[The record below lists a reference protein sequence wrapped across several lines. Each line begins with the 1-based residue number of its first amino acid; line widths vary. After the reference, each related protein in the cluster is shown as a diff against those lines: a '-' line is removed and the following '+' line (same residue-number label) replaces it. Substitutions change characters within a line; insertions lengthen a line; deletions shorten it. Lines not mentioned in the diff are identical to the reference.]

1 MGSTIGIVEV
11 RTDPPRA
18 WGRLCRKLGRH
29 SLLEHVVRRV
39 TDCQRLD
46 GTVAVA
52 FEGPESSQ
60 VRSIV
65 PPDVPLYLGKAAD
78 WLELL
83 VKAALYHRAEG
94 VVRVRVESPFVEPV
108 FIDRLVTAAA
118 EHPEC
123 DYISFCLRDGRPAV
137 LSPLGL
143 FAEWCRVS
151 ALQTA
156 DQQAHLPAD
165 RDQPTRYLY
174 SHPELFQLRLLAI
187 PPELDRDDL
196 RLTCHHEEDWEHI
209 QTIYDA
215 LGPDALDWRQIAR
228 LLGQQ
233 PQLRERMALL
243 NRTAP
248 PG

>member
-11 RTDPPRA
+11 RTDPARV

-29 SLLEHVVRRV
+29 SLLQHVVRRV

-46 GTVAVA
+46 RTVAVT
-52 FEGPESSQ
+52 FQGPEAAH
-60 VRSIV
+60 VRDLV
-65 PPDVPLYLGKAAD
+65 PPDVPLYLGNAAD
-78 WLELL
+78 WLAL
-83 VKAALYHRAEG
+83 VVEAALHYQADA
-94 VVRVRVESPFVEPV
+94 VVRVHAQNPFVEPV
-108 FIDRLVTAAA
+108 FIDRLVTDAV

-123 DYISFCLRDGRPAV
+123 DYISYCLRDGRPAV

-151 ALQTA
+151 ALATA
-156 DQQAHLPAD
+156 DRQAQLPVD
-165 RDQPTRYLY
+165 RDQPTHYLY
-174 SHPELFQLRLLAI
+174 SHPEIFQIRLLAV

-196 RLTCHHEEDWEHI
+196 RLTIHHEEDWEHI

-215 LGPDALDWRQIAR
+215 LGPDSLDWRQIAR

-233 PQLRERMALL
+233 PRLRERMAML
-243 NRTAP
+243 NRTNP
-248 PG
+248 PA

>member
-1 MGSTIGIVEV
+1 MGSTVGIVEV
-11 RTDPPRA
+11 RIDSARA
-18 WGRLCRKLGRH
+18 WSRLCRKLGRK

-46 GTVAVA
+46 RTVAVA
-52 FEGPESSQ
+52 FRGPEAGQ
-60 VRSIV
+60 LRDLI
-65 PPDVPLYLGKAAD
+65 PPDVPLYLGQAAD
-78 WLELL
+78 WLELF
-83 VKAALYHRAEG
+83 VAAAVEYQAES

-108 FIDRLVTAAA
+108 FIDRLATAAA

-123 DYISFCLRDGRPAV
+123 DYISFCLKDGRPVV

-151 ALQTA
+151 ALQR
-156 DQQAHLPAD
+156 AHREAQLPAD

-174 SHPELFQLRLLAI
+174 GHPELFQIRLLAV
-187 PPELDRDDL
+187 PAELDRDDL
-196 RLTCHHEEDWEHI
+196 RLAVQHEEEWDHI

-233 PQLRERMALL
+233 PGLRERMALL

-248 PG
+248 PA